1 MSRVYITGNLENIKR
16 YSGGRWNKLARNVR
30 SNQSLDDNVVTHRV
44 MDVADYPSAIKCGI
58 SFVVMEKSV
67 YRIMHLKR
75 LRISNYSV
83 YELGTDEIGLII
95 LIQ

>member
-1 MSRVYITGNLENIKR
+1 MDG
-16 YSGGRWNKLARNVR
+16 
-30 SNQSLDDNVVTHRV
+30 NQSLDDNVVSYLLVVVTKH
-44 MDVADYPSAIKCGI
+44 PSVIKCGI